1 MRLLSASKK
10 LFNSYNL
17 SDINVK
23 FLNKNNKLMS
33 IKSCITYKCP
43 HGLLYLI
50 YNLSRPSSR

>member
-23 FLNKNNKLMS
+23 FLNKNNK
-33 IKSCITYKCP
+33 IDEY
-43 HGLLYLI
+43 
-50 YNLSRPSSR
+50 